1 MHCENCKA
9 QLQLWWND
17 QLTSEER
24 AELKT
29 HLDECEDC
37 RQEFA
42 ANLEVWELMGR
53 LPVPEPSGDMQAS
66 FNAVLSRF
74 KESVGEP
81 AGMRSAGFGGFL
93 QLFRLQPWLATAFS
107 LLLIAGGVGLGYA
120 IRRPAPGTMTAATA
134 TSDAPQPVSDRQQL
148 AALSTQVHEMREMM
162 MLSLLQNPS
171 ASERMRGVSY
181 TSDIKNVN
189 PGMADALLA
198 TLNNDPNVN
207 VRLTTLEA
215 LTHFANDPRVREGL
229 VQSILQQDS
238 PLVQSAL
245 ADVMLKLQ
253 EKRAV
258 KSFKKLLKQKDLNG
272 MVKTKIE
279 QTISRLT

>member
-1 MHCENCKA
+1 
-9 QLQLWWND
+9 
-17 QLTSEER
+17 
-24 AELKT
+24 
-29 HLDECEDC
+29 
-37 RQEFA
+37 
-42 ANLEVWELMGR
+42 
-53 LPVPEPSGDMQAS
+53 
-66 FNAVLSRF
+66 
-74 KESVGEP
+74 
-81 AGMRSAGFGGFL
+81 MRSAGFGGL
-93 QLFRLQPWLATAFS
+93 RQLFRLQPWLATAFS

-120 IRRPAPGTMTAATA
+120 IRRPAPVPDQASAATAATA
-134 TSDAPQPVSDRQQL
+134 AQPVSDRQQL

-181 TSDIKNVN
+181 TSEIKNVN

-215 LTHFANDPRVREGL
+215 LTHFANDPAVREGL

-253 EKRAV
+253 EKRSIR
-258 KSFKKLLKQKDLNG
+258 SFKKLLQQKDLNG
-272 MVKTKIE
+272 MVRTKIQ
-279 QTISRLT
+279 QTINRLT